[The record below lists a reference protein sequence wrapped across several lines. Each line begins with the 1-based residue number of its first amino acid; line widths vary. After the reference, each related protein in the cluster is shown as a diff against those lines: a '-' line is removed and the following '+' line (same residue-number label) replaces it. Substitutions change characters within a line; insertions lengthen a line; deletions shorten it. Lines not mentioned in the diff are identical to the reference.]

1 MIKLKLALFKLKNF
15 IIIIKS
21 RLLKKKNYHKV

>member
-1 MIKLKLALFKLKNF
+1 MQYSF

-21 RLLKKKNYHKV
+21 RLFTEYSHQRGYLKLFDGIA